1 LELRSDKTQLLQA
14 QNLGDK
20 AEKDRLSMV
29 SQGKILIDSTSKPTT
44 LSSVSQVPTNKT
56 KMTVMKMLKPTPGK
70 IEPTTDIS

>member
-1 LELRSDKTQLLQA
+1 LDKTQLLQA

-29 SQGKILIDSTSKPTT
+29 SQGKILIDSTNKPTT
-44 LSSVSQVPTNKT
+44 LSSLSQVPTNKT
-56 KMTVMKMLKPTPGK
+56 KMTVMKMLKPTQGK